1 MENSILK
8 SVKGY
13 VGVNDDSFDEDIL
26 MNINA
31 AFSTLYQIG
40 VESAKDISVLGVEE
54 TWTEVFAEEMD
65 LVDLCRQYVYL
76 KCRVIFD
83 PPSNS
88 FVLDAIKQQ
97 ISELEWRINV
107 QAEGG
112 FDEDEL

>member
-1 MENSILK
+1 MEDRILK

-13 VGVNDDSFDEDIL
+13 IGIDDDDFDQDIL

-31 AFSTLYQIG
+31 AFSILWQ
-40 VESAKDISVLGVEE
+40 LGVECLNGV
-54 TWTEVFAEEMD
+54 TIIGPEEKWSEIFSNDLD
-65 LVDLCRQYVYL
+65 LVSMCRQYVYL

-97 ISELEWRINV
+97 IAELEWRINV

-112 FDEDEL
+112 FDEDE